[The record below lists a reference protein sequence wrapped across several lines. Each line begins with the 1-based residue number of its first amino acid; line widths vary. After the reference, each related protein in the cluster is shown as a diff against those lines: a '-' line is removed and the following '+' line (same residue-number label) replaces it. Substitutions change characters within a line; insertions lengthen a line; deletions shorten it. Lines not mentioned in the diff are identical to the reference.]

1 MVNVAIIPARGGSKR
16 IPRKNIKDFCGQPML
31 SWPITAA
38 LNSGLFERVIVSTE
52 DSEIAAIAEQYG
64 AEVPFVRPSRLADD
78 HAATVPVIQDAIT
91 RLNLA
96 ASARVCCI
104 YPTAAFIRGAVLQA
118 AFKLLQQSAADFV
131 MPVTAFSCP
140 LARALNLDP
149 QGRLQLLNAE
159 HENTRSQD
167 CATHYHDIGQ
177 FYLGTAAAWLSSQAF
192 YAQDVRGLTVPRYL
206 AHDIDT
212 PEDWQYAELVF
223 SQLADL
229 EQVVLTENEN

>member
-1 MVNVAIIPARGGSKR
+1 MKIAIIPARGGSKR
-16 IPRKNIKDFCGQPML
+16 IPRKNIKNFFGKPML

-38 LNSGLFERVIVSTE
+38 INSGLFERIIVSTE
-52 DSEIAAIAEQYG
+52 DSEIATIAKECG

-96 ASARVCCI
+96 ASDRVCCI

-140 LARALNLDP
+140 LARALNLDS
-149 QGRLQLLNAE
+149 QGRLQLL
-159 HENTRSQD
+159 HIENENSRTQD

-177 FYLGTAAAWLSSQAF
+177 FYLGTAAAWLSSKAF
-192 YAQDVRGLTVPRYL
+192 YAQDVRGLIVPRYL

-223 SQLADL
+223 RQLAEL
-229 EQVVLTENEN
+229 EQVVPADNEN